1 MKTVSF
7 LIKPASSL
15 CNMRCRY
22 CFYEDEAGKRS
33 TASMG
38 VMTKETSELLIREA
52 FASVESGGA
61 ISFAFQGGE
70 PTVAGLSYF
79 RHFVEYAAQQNT
91 ASVPVQYAIQTN
103 GLNIDEEWIAFLKEN
118 RFLVGV
124 SMDGDK
130 ALHDEFRIDAAGKGT
145 WTRVS
150 RSLSLLQKAGVE
162 TNLLCVVTKRCARSA
177 VRIYRALKKTGIR
190 YIQFIPCLDPYGEER
205 GQMPWSLTP
214 EDYGDFLCALFDE
227 WYRDWAAG
235 QYTSVRLFDDYV
247 HLALGEPAGTCA
259 TSGSCGA
266 YLVSEGDGSLYPCD
280 FFVLDEWKLG
290 KLGDRPLSELAGG
303 EREKQFLTEGE
314 QHPSECAA
322 CPWRALCSGGCKRD
336 WVVDGASGER
346 HNYYCPAFRRF
357 FAHAEARIRE
367 IARKERL
374 ARQRY
379 MR

>member
-33 TASMG
+33 MASMG
-38 VMTKETSELLIREA
+38 VMTKETAELLIREA
-52 FASVESGGA
+52 FSAVEPGGA

-70 PTVAGLSYF
+70 PTVAGLPYF

-91 ASVPVQYAIQTN
+91 ARVPVQYAIQTN
-103 GLNIDEEWIAFLKEN
+103 GLSIDGEWAAFLKEN

-150 RSLSLLQKAGVE
+150 RSLSLLQKTGVE

-205 GQMPWSLTP
+205 GNMPWSLTP

-303 EREKQFLTEGE
+303 EREKQFLAEGE
-314 QHPSECAA
+314 QHPTECAA